1 MKKILFGALCAMSSF
16 AFAQTLYPAS
26 GSANAP
32 YDAQLV
38 LTFDE
43 EPAIPGDTV
52 VQICDGSGAVV
63 DTIAAADEK
72 QSFSDGTTI
81 NVGSQLIRKEGKSV
95 YITPHN
101 GKILPST
108 AYSVKYPGVK
118 NWSFTTKA
126 APVIGE
132 NASVSVN
139 NSLSTD
145 NNADFHSIQAAL
157 EAVSS
162 LNGTAT
168 LCLAPGNY
176 YEVLHYTGT
185 SNIVIQGPKGNKRG
199 DNCVISYI
207 NCNDLNKPEKERV
220 SFYFDGSNADLILEN
235 VTFHNLADS
244 EKVYSSTLTSPSGN
258 AQAETLLFK
267 NGKGHHVTANN
278 CTFKSRQD
286 TLQLS
291 GKCWF
296 YDCFIEGDVDYIWGY
311 VDTALFE
318 NCELNC
324 IRYVK
329 DRAYLFE
336 CRVGL
341 KEENLCPKGMV
352 LLNSTVNVEENQ
364 TVFLARRA
372 TDITK
377 AKTNY
382 YDQCAVIN
390 TKFIG
395 AGNFSPMYFYVGKV
409 PQFEGDST
417 NIGWKFYNIDFKNL
431 KGSTPSTNKNPRI
444 TRYKDS
450 AEITK
455 KLFKA
460 EYSNRDV
467 IMNRVYNKT
476 TGKYEADSENW
487 DLKKLAKERGYKVK

>member
-1 MKKILFGALCAMSSF
+1 MKKILLGAFCALTSF
-16 AFAQTLYPAS
+16 AFAQTLFPANGAVDS
-26 GSANAP
+26 P
-32 YDAQLV
+32 YDSQLV
-38 LTFDE
+38 LTFDG
-43 EPAIPGDTV
+43 EPAVAEDTV
-52 VQICDGSGAVV
+52 VEIFDASGNLV
-63 DTIAAADEK
+63 DTIAAFDEK
-72 QSFSDGTTI
+72 QSFIDGTTI
-81 NVGSQLIRKEGKSV
+81 NVGSQLIRKEGYSV
-95 YITPHN
+95 FVTPHN
-101 GKILPST
+101 SKLLPSSSYT
-108 AYSVKYPGVK
+108 VKYPGIET
-118 NWSFTTKA
+118 WSFTTKA
-126 APVIGE
+126 APSITE
-132 NASVSVN
+132 NTTLTVN
-139 NSLSTD
+139 NSTAAD
-145 NNADFHSIQAAL
+145 NKADFHSIQAAL
-157 EAVSS
+157 DAVSG
-162 LNGTAT
+162 LNGTTT
-168 LCLAPGNY
+168 LSLAASNY
-176 YEVLHYTGT
+176 YEVLHYSGT
-185 SNIVIQGPKGNKRG
+185 ANIVIQGPKGNKRG
-199 DNCVISYI
+199 NNCVISYI

-220 SFYFDGSNADLILEN
+220 SFYFDGSKADLILEN

-244 EKVYSSTLTSPSGN
+244 EKVYSSAVKTPSGN

-267 NGKGHHVTANN
+267 NGKGHHVTAYNSS
-278 CTFKSRQD
+278 FKSRQD

-296 YDCFIEGDVDYIWGY
+296 YDCYIEGDVDYIWGY

-352 LLNSTVNVEENQ
+352 LLNSTVNVAENQ

-390 TKFIG
+390 TKFAG
-395 AGNFSPMYFYVGKV
+395 PGNFSPMYFYVGKT
-409 PQFEGDST
+409 PQFEEDSS
-417 NIGWKFYNIDFKNL
+417 NIGWKFYNIDFKGL
-431 KGSTPSTNKNPRI
+431 KGNTPATNKNPRI

-455 KLFKA
+455 KLYKA
-460 EYSNRDV
+460 EYANRDL
-467 IMNRVYNKT
+467 IMNRVFNKS
-476 TGKYEADSENW
+476 TGKYEADAAIW